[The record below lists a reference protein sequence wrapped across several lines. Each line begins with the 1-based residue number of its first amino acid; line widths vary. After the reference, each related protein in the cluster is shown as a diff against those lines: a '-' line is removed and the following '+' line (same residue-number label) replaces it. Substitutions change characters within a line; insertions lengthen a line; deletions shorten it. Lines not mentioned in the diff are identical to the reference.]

1 MHIGKIFSKLLACIV
16 SIFLSCNISLAATN
30 LPTGEIAEYG
40 NWLNQTN
47 LELFHST
54 ISEDFQKFEPKMN
67 LDAKTFVPIEAKLGL
82 VFMKALSGLDTF
94 LQMSLVQ
101 FVIIF
106 LLVMYAAWVGLEA
119 FKMIKD
125 STDYKTVFYD
135 IFKKGIIIAVW
146 ILILNYGPSKVF
158 VAVVSPILALGTALS
173 DFILGSVAKTYN
185 INLPDTCAAIH
196 NYVNTDAG
204 ADKLLFDANTAT
216 NIMCL
221 PSRVSVFFYHAVA
234 TGFKWIRAGFP
245 SSPTMVIVGIT
256 SIVMFISCIFK
267 FAFMTLGVIAD
278 LFLTLLLLPFTAIA
292 ESLPPAAKEVGIP
305 GRMYNGF
312 LALFVKTRKTSD
324 VLAVFINAA
333 IYFVVLSI
341 IIAICAALMTNVISL
356 SDANEYTVGSA
367 VTIILAG
374 GLIAYLA
381 GNTDKL
387 IENITGSKNLI
398 DNSFGKQLYNDA
410 KILWGDFKGMVT
422 GIVKKKVSK

>member
-16 SIFLSCNISLAATN
+16 SIFLSCGISLAATN
-30 LPTGEIAEYG
+30 LPTGEITEYG

-47 LELFHST
+47 LELFHSS

-67 LDAKTFVPIEAKLGL
+67 LDTKTFVPIEAKLGL

-106 LLVMYAAWVGLEA
+106 LLVMYAAWIGLEA

-196 NYVNTDAG
+196 NYVNTDSG
-204 ADKLLFDANTAT
+204 ADKLLFDANTAA

-292 ESLPPAAKEVGIP
+292 ESLPLASDSKTIP
-305 GRMYNGF
+305 GRIYDGF
-312 LALFVKTRKTSD
+312 VTLFTKTKKTSD

-333 IYFVVLSI
+333 VYFVVLSI
-341 IIAICAALMTNVISL
+341 IITICAGLMTNVISL

-367 VTIILAG
+367 ATVILAG

-398 DNSFGKQLYNDA
+398 DNSFGKQLYDDA

-422 GIVKKKVSK
+422 GIVKKKASK

>member
-1 MHIGKIFSKLLACIV
+1 MRIGKIFSKLLACIV
-16 SIFLSCNISLAATN
+16 GVFLSCSISLAATN
-30 LPTGEIAEYG
+30 LPTGEISEYG

-47 LELFHST
+47 LGLFHST

-67 LDAKTFVPIEAKLGL
+67 LDAKTFVPIESKLGL

-106 LLVMYAAWVGLEA
+106 LLVVYAVWIGLEA
-119 FKMIKD
+119 FRMIKE

-146 ILILNYGPSKVF
+146 ILILNYGPAKIF
-158 VAVVSPILALGTALS
+158 VAIVSPILALGTTLS
-173 DFILGSVAKTYN
+173 DFILNTVTKTYD

-196 NYVNTDAG
+196 NYVNMDSGT
-204 ADKLLFDANTAT
+204 DKLLFDANAAA

-221 PSRVSVFFYHAVA
+221 PSRISVFFYHAVA
-234 TGFKWIRAGFP
+234 TGFKWIRVGFP
-245 SSPTMVIVGIT
+245 ANPTMVIVGIT
-256 SIVMFISCIFK
+256 CIVMFISCIFK

-292 ESLPPAAKEVGIP
+292 ESLPPADKNGGIP

-312 LALFVKTRKTSD
+312 LTLFVKTKKTSD
-324 VLAVFINAA
+324 ILTVFINAA

-367 VTIILAG
+367 ITTILAG
-374 GLIAYLA
+374 GLIFYLA
-381 GNTDKL
+381 GKTDRL
-387 IENITGSKNLI
+387 MENITGNKNLI
-398 DNSFGKQLYNDA
+398 DNSFGNRLHTDA
-410 KILWGDFKGMVT
+410 KTLWGDFKGIVA
-422 GIVKKKVSK
+422 GIIKKKAAK